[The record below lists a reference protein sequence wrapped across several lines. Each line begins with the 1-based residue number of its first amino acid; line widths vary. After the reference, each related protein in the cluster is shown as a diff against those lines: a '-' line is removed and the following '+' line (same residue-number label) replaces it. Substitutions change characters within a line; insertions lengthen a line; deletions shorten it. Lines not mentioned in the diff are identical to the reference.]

1 MERPDVET
9 APSQLRQTVE
19 RHQACYVVW
28 PDWALVE
35 GRRVQIGFE
44 LDLCANVERP
54 GEGPCVEIYE
64 ELKQIA
70 MSVLPHNPGETEFDV
85 LPFDNSLHENVR
97 RNFRPEIVLAF
108 RILHKRGFDKPV
120 DNCEK
125 DCLRQI
131 ESKLR
136 QLGFRRAN

>member
-1 MERPDVET
+1 
-9 APSQLRQTVE
+9 
-19 RHQACYVVW
+19 
-28 PDWALVE
+28 
-35 GRRVQIGFE
+35 
-44 LDLCANVERP
+44 
-54 GEGPCVEIYE
+54 
-64 ELKQIA
+64 